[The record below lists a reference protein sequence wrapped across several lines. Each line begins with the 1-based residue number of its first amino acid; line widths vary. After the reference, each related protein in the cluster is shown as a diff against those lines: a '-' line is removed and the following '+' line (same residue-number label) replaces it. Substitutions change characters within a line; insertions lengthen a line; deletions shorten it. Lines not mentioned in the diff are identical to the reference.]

1 MRSEPAYYL
10 GSQYVNFLINHV
22 FYSFAAAFYTW
33 ILWVTVIILL
43 QYKLWTK
50 KLFATD
56 VKCEQ
61 TVTDSHPDF
70 DTCLLPFIGQ
80 LPAWYSQY
88 FITCNHERKRP
99 AIFYDRHQ
107 FFYYI
112 NNSKSLPVIL
122 CNIKSLL
129 YIM

>member
-70 DTCLLPFIGQ
+70 DSIRASPVYYPLLGSFQHDI
-80 LPAWYSQY
+80 
-88 FITCNHERKRP
+88 H
-99 AIFYDRHQ
+99 
-107 FFYYI
+107 
-112 NNSKSLPVIL
+112 
-122 CNIKSLL
+122 NIS
-129 YIM
+129 